1 MEFFEFLFAGVVAF
15 AIKVVPKIIRNTAE
29 IIMDELRQIFPEQSR
44 TYQES
49 RKTVRVTAEEI
60 SEIDKEIQDRED
72 SLSKGDNKADRQK
85 IDELNREKKE
95 AHEKY
100 QEAQG
105 QCIRNQY
112 EEDPNKFE
120 KSELVKGN
128 ENRLLYHTGLIQLKK
143 KCPSCG
149 SVMRLMHKTVE
160 NPNYSHFFWQCT
172 GYYAGNKCK
181 TLSFRPS
188 DIDLLNRND
197 INELMVDN
205 QTITR
210 IAKKEKENIE
220 KRLKSHLEE
229 KDVDVICPVHLT
241 AMTLRE
247 KQRPDDMPL
256 DMPLLDK
263 YHLKCTHKDCSQ
275 TTKLKSFP
283 QLAAYLN
290 RAEGKGILI

>member
-1 MEFFEFLFAGVVAF
+1 MEFFDFLFAGVAAF

-49 RKTVRVTAEEI
+49 RKTVLVTAEEI

-149 SVMRLMHKTVE
+149 SVMRLMHKTVD
-160 NPNYSHFFWQCT
+160 NPGFSDFFWQCT
-172 GYYAGNKCK
+172 GYYAGTRCK
-181 TLSFRPS
+181 TDSFKPS
-188 DIDLLNRND
+188 DINLINRND
-197 INELMVDN
+197 INELTVDN
-205 QTITR
+205 QTLTS
-210 IAKKEKENIE
+210 IAKSEQESIDR
-220 KRLKSHLEE
+220 RLGSHLGE

-241 AMTLRE
+241 AMKLQR
-247 KQRPDDMPL
+247 KQGPD

-263 YHLKCTHKDCSQ
+263 YHLRCTHDGCSQ

-290 RAEGKGILI
+290 RAEGKGIVI